1 MKKITY
7 IFLLT
12 IMTMLFGCGEDDNVH
27 YNPFKIKN
35 SLQENIYYEVK
46 GSFGE
51 KIGEIGIGEKV
62 YIGEIASSP
71 FMGICLY
78 EIKIYTDSTKIK
90 LLYSFVEGE
99 EKQLESSKE
108 DGLYFNMTED
118 KIIK

>member
-1 MKKITY
+1 MKKIAY

-12 IMTMLFGCGEDDNVH
+12 IMTMLFGCVEDESVN

-35 SLQENIYYEVK
+35 SLQENIYYEVN

-62 YIGEIASSP
+62 YIGEIASSQ
-71 FMGICLY
+71 FMGMGLY

-90 LLYSFVEGE
+90 LLYSFVKGE
-99 EKQLESSKE
+99 EKQLEYNKDE
-108 DGLYFNMTED
+108 ILFNMTED